1 MSGARIAVKGPG
13 FSVNDGPPVSYA
25 DAGRLLRLHRAADE
39 LEGTDQE
46 SEGIARSLRDLAVR
60 VGKEAIQRR
69 LGLHH
74 VSNVVKLLSHHS
86 RHHVGVADED
96 KGHATAALDVYN
108 PVGERTGAGYDPA
121 LSSDEVAVYRPSGG
135 RARPLVAI
143 RGSANL
149 EDAKTDGYLALG
161 KLRDTARWKRTAAH
175 AQRIRDVVGSFDVTG
190 HSLGGTLAQHVHDD
204 MKAPDSQLVAFNP
217 GATVLGTIPGL
228 GGRVYSTHG
237 DAVSALSH
245 VTHKDVRVLKAEGG
259 DDLLGAHG
267 MANFTPAA

>member
-1 MSGARIAVKGPG
+1 MPGDRIAVKGPG
-13 FSVNDGPPVSYA
+13 FSINGGPAVSYA

-46 SEGIARSLRDLAVR
+46 GEGIASSLRALAVR
-60 VGKEAIQRR
+60 LGKTAITRH
-69 LGLHH
+69 LGVHH

-86 RHHVGVADED
+86 KHHAGVSQED
-96 KGHATAALDVYN
+96 KGHASAALDVYK

-121 LSSDEVAVYRPSGG
+121 LSTDEVAVYRPAG
-135 RARPLVAI
+135 RARPLVAF

-149 EDAKTDGYLALG
+149 ADAKTDGYLALG
-161 KLRDTARWKRTAAH
+161 KLRDTDRWKRTAAH
-175 AQRIRDVVGSFDVTG
+175 AQRVRDALGSFDVTG

-204 MKAPDSQLVAFNP
+204 MKAPESQLVAFNP

-245 VTHKDVRVLKAEGG
+245 VTHKDVRVLKGEGG

-267 MANFTPAA
+267 MANFVPAAE

>member
-1 MSGARIAVKGPG
+1 MPGDRIAVKGQG
-13 FSVNDGPPVSYA
+13 FSVRDGPPVSYA

-46 SEGIARSLRDLAVR
+46 GEGIASSLRALAVR
-60 VGKEAIQRR
+60 LGKEAIKRHP
-69 LGLHH
+69 GLHH

-86 RHHVGVADED
+86 KHYAGVADED
-96 KGHATAALDVYN
+96 KGHASAALDVYK
-108 PVGERTGAGYDPA
+108 PPAERTGAGYDPA
-121 LSSDEVAVYRPSGG
+121 LSTDEVAVYRPAG
-135 RARPLVAI
+135 RARALVAF
-143 RGSANL
+143 RGSSNL
-149 EDAKTDGYLALG
+149 ADVKTDGYLALG
-161 KLRDTARWKRTAAH
+161 KLRDTDRWKRTAAH
-175 AQRIRDVVGSFDVTG
+175 AERIRSVVGNFDVTG

-267 MANFTPAA
+267 MANFTAAA

>member
-1 MSGARIAVKGPG
+1 MSRDRIAVKGQG
-13 FSVNDGPPVSYA
+13 FSVRDGPPVSYA

-39 LEGTDQE
+39 LDGTDQE
-46 SEGIARSLRDLAVR
+46 GEGIAASLRSVAVR
-60 VGKEAIQRR
+60 LGKTATKRH

-86 RHHVGVADED
+86 KHHAGVADED
-96 KGHATAALDVYN
+96 KGHAAAALDVYR
-108 PVGERTGAGYDPA
+108 PPAERTGAGYDPA
-121 LSSDEVAVYRPSGG
+121 LSSDEIAVYRPAG
-135 RARPLVAI
+135 RARALVSF
-143 RGSANL
+143 RGSSNL

-161 KLRDTARWKRTAAH
+161 KLRGTDRWKRTAAH
-175 AQRIRDVVGSFDVTG
+175 AQRISSVVGNFDVTG

-204 MKAPDSQLVAFNP
+204 MKAPDSRLVAFNP

-245 VTHKDVRVLKAEGG
+245 VTHRDVRVLKAEGG

-267 MANFTPAA
+267 MGNFTPAA

>member
-1 MSGARIAVKGPG
+1 MSGVEIAVKAHG
-13 FSVNDGPPVSYA
+13 FSVRDGPPVSYA
-25 DAGRLLRLHRAADE
+25 DARRLLRLHRAADE

-46 SEGIARSLRDLAVR
+46 GEGIARSLRDLAVR

-149 EDAKTDGYLALG
+149 SDAKTDGYLALG
-161 KLRDTARWKRTAAH
+161 KLRDTDRWKRTAAH
-175 AQRIRDVVGSFDVTG
+175 AQRIRDALGSFDVTG

-204 MKAPDSQLVAFNP
+204 MKAPESQLVAFNP

-237 DAVSALSH
+237 DAFSALSH
-245 VTHKDVRVLKAEGG
+245 VMHRDVRVLKAEGG